1 MMKQL
6 SKSVAVV
13 LSVFLIVSCSSG
25 DSGSG
30 SANSIS
36 HPDAV
41 VEINQD
47 SLLNIGKEI
56 AAKSANA
63 LGGKLKAAMKVGG
76 PQNAVSFCSETAVP
90 ITDSL
95 SNEFG
100 VTVQRVAKRN
110 RNPKNILNEASL
122 AVFDEMESLLAEG
135 KELHPVLKQENEQ
148 SVFYAPIVLKGM
160 CVTCHGTDAE
170 ISEST
175 RELIQTNYPNDAAI
189 GFMPGELRGL
199 WKITF

>member
-1 MMKQL
+1 MKLLNQTL
-6 SKSVAVV
+6 AIA
-13 LSVFLIVSCSSG
+13 LSVFLMLSCSTGGLGG
-25 DSGSG
+25 DSE
-30 SANSIS
+30 NEVS
-36 HPDAV
+36 HDATV
-41 VEINQD
+41 VEVNHD

-56 AAKSANA
+56 AAKSAKA
-63 LGGKLKAAMKVGG
+63 LGGKLKAAMKAGG
-76 PQNAVSFCSETAVP
+76 PPNAVSFCSETAIP

-100 VTVQRVAKRN
+100 VTIQRVAKRN
-110 RNPKNILNEASL
+110 RNPNNILDEASL
-122 AVFDEMESLLAEG
+122 AVFDEMESLLAAG
-135 KELHPVLKQENEQ
+135 KELYPVLKQDNKQ

-160 CVTCHGTDAE
+160 CVTCHGTEAE

-175 RELIQTNYPNDAAI
+175 RELIQKNYPNDAAI